1 MAEKTPEEMRE
12 AVLAIREKMAAAAR
26 EAGRDPAEVQLCAAC
41 KTRTAET
48 VAASAALPIDVFG
61 ENHVQELCANFD
73 AGAYCG
79 KPSHFI
85 GHLQTNKIKKVLGR
99 ASLIQS
105 VGSEHLLTAIEK
117 EAAKAG
123 IVQNVLLEV
132 NIGGEESKSGVSP
145 ETLWPLLDA
154 AAAQEHIRVK
164 GLMAIPPVNDDDAQN
179 RRYLAAV
186 HDLFVKAGERGYANV
201 EMQTLSMG
209 MSGDYENAIREG
221 ATLVRIGTQREAS
234 SGCYAA
240 MALRP
245 LTAAGEALMLRE
257 HHRLCRE
264 WRWLSQWVDEKVPLA
279 DVPEAILTED
289 DWLDLAGFAF
299 AHRPMLAALGSLHLL
314 CGTSELALPP
324 LRGRLSGENEQ
335 ALCARLGLH
344 GRKALLVRLR
354 EEAAQ
359 AMLNLDEVRT
369 NQLMKQV
376 QQLQFF

>member
-132 NIGGEESKSGVSP
+132 NIGGEAAKSGFAP
-145 ETLWPLLDA
+145 EDIA
-154 AAAQEHIRVK
+154 AAAETALAMPHVRVR
-164 GLMAIPPVNDDDAQN
+164 GLMTIPPVAMEPHGNLAYFEKMRWLYVDINAKIYDN
-179 RRYLAAV
+179 RMEY
-186 HDLFVKAGERGYANV
+186 
-201 EMQTLSMG
+201 LSMG
-209 MSGDYENAIREG
+209 MSGDFADAIRCGSNMIRVGTAIFG
-221 ATLVRIGTQREAS
+221 ARDYT
-234 SGCYAA
+234 
-240 MALRP
+240 
-245 LTAAGEALMLRE
+245 
-257 HHRLCRE
+257 
-264 WRWLSQWVDEKVPLA
+264 K
-279 DVPEAILTED
+279 
-289 DWLDLAGFAF
+289 
-299 AHRPMLAALGSLHLL
+299 
-314 CGTSELALPP
+314 
-324 LRGRLSGENEQ
+324 
-335 ALCARLGLH
+335 
-344 GRKALLVRLR
+344 
-354 EEAAQ
+354 
-359 AMLNLDEVRT
+359 
-369 NQLMKQV
+369 
-376 QQLQFF
+376 